1 MSNNMMARAWLKNQ
15 KVMTDINS
23 LYFTDNTI
31 SGLSGKELNFES
43 TTESRVFYTESID
56 NAVIMLASGLTDKH
70 GKPIYMDS
78 DVVKLT
84 ITHDTVAS
92 EKAPTVYIDVVTMQD
107 YMLTVDGFGLFN
119 LIDFYL
125 DCYEFEIL
133 GNIYENPE
141 LLGEVY

>member
-23 LYFTDNTI
+23 LYFTDNKI

-84 ITHDTVAS
+84 ITHEHDVEQQS
-92 EKAPTVYIDVVTMQD
+92 IEYIGLVTMKD
-107 YMLTVDGFGLFN
+107 YMLTIDDYGLFN
-119 LIDFYL
+119 LNDFYIGG
-125 DCYEFEIL
+125 YEFEIL
-133 GNIYENPE
+133 GNIYENTE
-141 LLGEVY
+141 LVELEW

>member
-23 LYFTDNTI
+23 LYFTDNKI

-84 ITHDTVAS
+84 ITHEHDVEPQS
-92 EKAPTVYIDVVTMQD
+92 IEYIGLVTMKD
-107 YMLTVDGFGLFN
+107 YMLTIDDYGLFN
-119 LIDFYL
+119 LNDFYIGG
-125 DCYEFEIL
+125 YEFEIL
-133 GNIYENPE
+133 GNIYENTE
-141 LLGEVY
+141 LVELEW

>member
-1 MSNNMMARAWLKNQ
+1 MMARAWLKNQ
-15 KVMTDINS
+15 KVMTTINS
-23 LYFTDNTI
+23 LYFNDNKI
-31 SGLSGKELNFES
+31 SGLSGKELSFES
-43 TTESRVFYTESID
+43 TPESRVFYTESID

-70 GKPIYMDS
+70 GTPIYMDS

-84 ITHDTVAS
+84 ITHDTYGVDRT
-92 EKAPTVYIDVVTMQD
+92 PTVYIDVVTMQD

-119 LIDFYL
+119 LHDFYL

-141 LLGEVY
+141 LAEEGY